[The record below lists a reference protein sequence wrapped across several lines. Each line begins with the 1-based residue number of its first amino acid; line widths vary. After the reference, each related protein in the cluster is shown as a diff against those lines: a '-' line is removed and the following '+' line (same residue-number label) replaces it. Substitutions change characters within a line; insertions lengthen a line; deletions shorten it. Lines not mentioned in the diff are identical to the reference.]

1 MLKENSG
8 TELIDI
14 TVFENTFTVREEVS
28 GEATFSISTK
38 GTKPSD
44 ADDTTYQIGFTKSS
58 GYSIVTTSTDDL
70 TERVN
75 VVKANSMT
83 ISGADTIEVP
93 KAKDG
98 VAQTKT
104 ENYLATVIGADGKVV
119 ESPTISW
126 VIEGAST
133 AVKVANGDVSVP
145 SSAAAGQYTIK
156 ATATKEANTELSED
170 VTAETIIRV
179 TKEDAEAVSISIQKS
194 GQPVATDSIAI
205 PQTGTNTASYSAVV
219 KDQYGA
225 TMENQDIK
233 WTLTPDGQ
241 ASSQGVS
248 VDKTGTVTV
257 IPNATKGTY
266 TLTAACSGKSATVNL
281 TVVGITFSNVRYST
295 TGNPVYGNKWNQIVT
310 NITGTA
316 KIGNQEIEGTF
327 TVNDAEGIP
336 DAGTQQFYIV
346 FNSNDESYQNVIA
359 SMEDSSVTI
368 SPKPVTVSGITAK
381 NKEYNGNDS
390 AEFDCSD
397 ATITG
402 KVGEDEL
409 TVASATGTF
418 ENENV
423 GTNKTVTI
431 TNITLG
437 GVDRNNYTVAENSQN
452 TTSAAI
458 TAREVTVSGITAADK
473 VYDGNTTA
481 TLDCSKATFTGMVA
495 GDGLTV
501 SSATGTFENENVST
515 GKTVTITNITL
526 GGADK
531 DNYSLDS
538 APVTATAAITA
549 KTLTNVNVSGVTVT
563 KVYDGTT
570 SAGTVSGD
578 VTFVGK
584 IENDDVSIT
593 ATAGAYADKNVGT
606 GKTVTLS
613 LALDGDDQ
621 GNYKLAQATAECSSA
636 SITACSIFTDATA
649 QTQNAVVGVGTFT
662 QPTFTGID
670 GETVTGTTTYTY
682 GGDSKTYEGI
692 VAALKSLS
700 KGDTASIS
708 YHFTANGNYTGT
720 KTGTINVT
728 MVDIVFTVDGET
740 ATSENAVTV
749 KPNPTYGDTWSEI
762 VTINKEAISATLNGK
777 TVEGTYSLVTD
788 AAAPDAGLQQYT
800 VQFNDGE
807 KGYTVCTGTVQIAQK
822 PLTITGLGANGKEYD
837 GGTTATVT
845 GDASLNGLVQ
855 GDNVT
860 ITPGTAA
867 FESKN
872 VGTWDVT
879 FRGYG
884 ITGSDTDNYLLT
896 AQPASVQAT
905 ISPRSVTITGTT
917 ASDKE
922 YDGDTDTEVETLG
935 TLNGVIGQ
943 DNVTIKAGTA
953 TFASADVGT
962 GITVTFSGFSLTGAD
977 AGNYELSQQP
987 ANATADITKAD
998 YLGSASYNVNVLTK
1012 QEIPASGTISV
1023 NAFFQ
1028 NVPAEAK
1035 ITNVAPKFAT
1045 NHIMASVSASDGAI
1059 TYRSNTNLKT
1069 ADLSDTYDVTI
1080 STKNYND
1087 ITATLTFTTVDKTPV
1102 TVSGVAVAGKT
1113 YDGKTVSYTGTPV
1126 AKKADGSTV
1135 AVTDFT
1141 YTWMKDDEVLAHA
1154 PKGAGSYQLRVAVAE
1169 TDPAYTGYKDLSFTI
1184 SKATITITAQNASV
1198 TVNSSMPKLSYQVSG
1213 LAEGEKLAKEPTLTC
1228 NAKLNQIGSYAIV
1241 PSGAAVPNTRNYNE
1255 TIVYKNGTLSVVSNE
1270 KPQVTVTGGT
1280 HGFATISD
1288 PDAKE
1293 GDVVAITV
1301 TCDPGYE
1308 VDEVIVTTLSG
1319 KSVRVVKTGGKYTF
1333 VMPAEK
1339 VKIQVTY
1346 QEIQEV
1352 AYTDVVVG
1360 SWYEEAVAYVSDNGI
1375 MNGVGGGKFAPNRA
1389 VTRAM
1394 VWTVLARMDG
1404 EDTAS
1409 TSLWYAKA
1417 QQWAMETGVSDG
1429 TNPESAITREQLA
1442 TMLYRYYGSPAI
1454 SGSLSGYA
1462 DGASV
1467 SDWAKDAMVWAVQE
1481 GLIQGT
1487 GANKLSPTA
1496 DTTRAQ
1502 LAQILMRLDLKF

>member
-1 MLKENSG
+1 MKRLVSMILVVALLLSIATISVSADWSTNDPAPVARLEVTGENEAELNALTAGQKVKVKLIISGLNVEWNSIQFQLNYDNDLFALDLANGTAVNPIMTFPDLYKLYGIPTYNYIPGTIYASVSTSKLSEFTYGSMLKENSG

-316 KIGNQEIEGTF
+316 KIGNQVIEGTF

-381 NKEYNGNDS
+381 NKEYDGNDS

-481 TLDCSKATFTGMVA
+481 TLD
-495 GDGLTV
+495 
-501 SSATGTFENENVST
+501 
-515 GKTVTITNITL
+515 
-526 GGADK
+526 
-531 DNYSLDS
+531 
-538 APVTATAAITA
+538 
-549 KTLTNVNVSGVTVT
+549 
-563 KVYDGTT
+563 
-570 SAGTVSGD
+570 
-578 VTFVGK
+578 
-584 IENDDVSIT
+584 
-593 ATAGAYADKNVGT
+593 
-606 GKTVTLS
+606 
-613 LALDGDDQ
+613 
-621 GNYKLAQATAECSSA
+621 
-636 SITACSIFTDATA
+636 
-649 QTQNAVVGVGTFT
+649 
-662 QPTFTGID
+662 
-670 GETVTGTTTYTY
+670 
-682 GGDSKTYEGI
+682 
-692 VAALKSLS
+692 
-700 KGDTASIS
+700 
-708 YHFTANGNYTGT
+708 
-720 KTGTINVT
+720 
-728 MVDIVFTVDGET
+728 
-740 ATSENAVTV
+740 
-749 KPNPTYGDTWSEI
+749 
-762 VTINKEAISATLNGK
+762 
-777 TVEGTYSLVTD
+777 
-788 AAAPDAGLQQYT
+788 
-800 VQFNDGE
+800 
-807 KGYTVCTGTVQIAQK
+807 
-822 PLTITGLGANGKEYD
+822 
-837 GGTTATVT
+837 
-845 GDASLNGLVQ
+845 
-855 GDNVT
+855 
-860 ITPGTAA
+860 
-867 FESKN
+867 
-872 VGTWDVT
+872 
-879 FRGYG
+879 
-884 ITGSDTDNYLLT
+884 
-896 AQPASVQAT
+896 
-905 ISPRSVTITGTT
+905 
-917 ASDKE
+917 
-922 YDGDTDTEVETLG
+922 
-935 TLNGVIGQ
+935 
-943 DNVTIKAGTA
+943 
-953 TFASADVGT
+953 
-962 GITVTFSGFSLTGAD
+962 
-977 AGNYELSQQP
+977 
-987 ANATADITKAD
+987 
-998 YLGSASYNVNVLTK
+998 
-1012 QEIPASGTISV
+1012 
-1023 NAFFQ
+1023 
-1028 NVPAEAK
+1028 
-1035 ITNVAPKFAT
+1035 
-1045 NHIMASVSASDGAI
+1045 
-1059 TYRSNTNLKT
+1059 
-1069 ADLSDTYDVTI
+1069 
-1080 STKNYND
+1080 
-1087 ITATLTFTTVDKTPV
+1087 
-1102 TVSGVAVAGKT
+1102 
-1113 YDGKTVSYTGTPV
+1113 
-1126 AKKADGSTV
+1126 
-1135 AVTDFT
+1135 
-1141 YTWMKDDEVLAHA
+1141 
-1154 PKGAGSYQLRVAVAE
+1154 
-1169 TDPAYTGYKDLSFTI
+1169 
-1184 SKATITITAQNASV
+1184 
-1198 TVNSSMPKLSYQVSG
+1198 
-1213 LAEGEKLAKEPTLTC
+1213 
-1228 NAKLNQIGSYAIV
+1228 
-1241 PSGAAVPNTRNYNE
+1241 
-1255 TIVYKNGTLSVVSNE
+1255 
-1270 KPQVTVTGGT
+1270 
-1280 HGFATISD
+1280 
-1288 PDAKE
+1288 
-1293 GDVVAITV
+1293 
-1301 TCDPGYE
+1301 
-1308 VDEVIVTTLSG
+1308 
-1319 KSVRVVKTGGKYTF
+1319 
-1333 VMPAEK
+1333 
-1339 VKIQVTY
+1339 
-1346 QEIQEV
+1346 
-1352 AYTDVVVG
+1352 
-1360 SWYEEAVAYVSDNGI
+1360 
-1375 MNGVGGGKFAPNRA
+1375 
-1389 VTRAM
+1389 
-1394 VWTVLARMDG
+1394 
-1404 EDTAS
+1404 
-1409 TSLWYAKA
+1409 
-1417 QQWAMETGVSDG
+1417 
-1429 TNPESAITREQLA
+1429 
-1442 TMLYRYYGSPAI
+1442 
-1454 SGSLSGYA
+1454 
-1462 DGASV
+1462 
-1467 SDWAKDAMVWAVQE
+1467 
-1481 GLIQGT
+1481 
-1487 GANKLSPTA
+1487 
-1496 DTTRAQ
+1496 
-1502 LAQILMRLDLKF
+1502 